1 MSSGCRDYITNL
13 LKRDSFDSLE
23 MAGIKRGV
31 WELYVTRDEKAGR
44 INIGILSTPKILS

>member
-1 MSSGCRDYITNL
+1 MSAGCTGYITNL

-23 MAGIKRGV
+23 MSGIKRGV
-31 WELYVTRDEKAGR
+31 GELYVARDEKAGR